1 MVLSLGLGL
10 SVLAAIGQIDW
21 NLRSLITR
29 DLPARA
35 PAYFFVDIQNDQL
48 DGFLDA
54 RRRRARASTE
64 VETAPMLRGII
75 TRINGRP
82 AARGR
87 RPALGAERRPRHHL
101 RRHPAARAR

>member
-1 MVLSLGLGL
+1 MVLALGLGL

-48 DGFLDA
+48 DGFLDRA
-54 RRRRARASTE
+54 RGHARASSE

-75 TRINGRP
+75 TRHQRP
-82 AARGR
+82 PGPRGR
-87 RPALGAERRPRHHL
+87 RRRTGR
-101 RRHPAARAR
+101 